1 MNLRRRKR
9 PNAEVQ
15 TSAMNDIMFFLFLFF
30 LIASTITNPNVV
42 KLLLPRS
49 DSGQSISKRTITVS
63 INKNLEYFIEKK
75 PVLVDELESKLKTY
89 QVNEQELT
97 IVLYVDRTV
106 AIEDVVKV
114 LDVANRLKIKLVL
127 ATEPKTDQ

>member
-1 MNLRRRKR
+1 MNLRRRRR